1 MTMAIVASFTLRSAP
16 ATGAC
21 GTVGRREA
29 RRFVIVHAP
38 VSAPAAS
45 STRRRRMS
53 RFTNRASCA
62 KNARAR
68 VGFGRGEGRVE
79 DGRGVWRC
87 GRRCGDGDADV
98 NAVFN
103 NNGD

>member
-1 MTMAIVASFTLRSAP
+1 
-16 ATGAC
+16 
-21 GTVGRREA
+21 
-29 RRFVIVHAP
+29 
-38 VSAPAAS
+38 
-45 STRRRRMS
+45 MS
-53 RFTNRASCA
+53 RFSNRASCT

-87 GRRCGDGDADV
+87 GRRCGDGEADV

-103 NNGD
+103 KDVA